1 VYASTAPEKFAT
13 FFFSLYDDATSL
25 LTYVNAGHLP
35 PILVRGGLAST
46 LDTNGMVV
54 GAFPFASYNESRLE
68 LQRGDLLVLYT
79 DGITEPENEYGEDFG
94 EQRLRELLVANA
106 DRDGAE
112 ITAEVMDA
120 VRRWTAF
127 PDELQDDMTLLVLR
141 KL

>member
-1 VYASTAPEKFAT
+1 M
-13 FFFSLYDDATSL
+13 
-25 LTYVNAGHLP
+25 TYVNAGHLP
-35 PILVRGGLAST
+35 PILVRRGQAST

-94 EQRLRELLVANA
+94 EQRLRELLVDNA